1 MILYCATRACV
12 CVCVAQSPN
21 RMAMAHIH
29 TLTKTYINGLRALLL
44 LYIII
49 IIIVHYTYDNIVR
62 VFSIYIKL
70 FANATIIWIELCCMS
85 SGRGQLKIGCLTTP
99 STCRKLICFFFALC
113 YGLYPWAWEFIFL
126 PYSMSRSASNTP
138 KRVRPV
144 PAAHFDWPLIIFRL
158 FKGNLVKKKIFQQ
171 RLRPVLIAETIL
183 CIVNAINKKSLLS
196 VFKYIARGV
205 RSIDLYYD

>member
-1 MILYCATRACV
+1 MCV

-21 RMAMAHIH
+21 RMAHIH

-85 SGRGQLKIGCLTTP
+85 SGRGQLKICCLTTP
-99 STCRKLICFFFALC
+99 STCRKLICFFLLC
-113 YGLYPWAWEFIFL
+113 AMVSIRERENLYFYHTAC
-126 PYSMSRSASNTP
+126 
-138 KRVRPV
+138 RVVR
-144 PAAHFDWPLIIFRL
+144 ATHLKECGQCRRRISIGR
-158 FKGNLVKKKIFQQ
+158 
-171 RLRPVLIAETIL
+171 
-183 CIVNAINKKSLLS
+183 LLS
-196 VFKYIARGV
+196 FVYLKAI
-205 RSIDLYYD
+205 